1 MTGGPSSFRPYA
13 SESSASIA
21 VGTTAGDHSGAHDPE
36 EVSFQEQ
43 MDDELKL
50 SMALAAGEEGE
61 EVVEEIVKKM
71 RMRGTT
77 NSIAESVLPDLAQ
90 HTSVGDK
97 KIEALLPEG
106 RTVNEELMRS
116 LALSQDELKRTQM
129 RLQIME
135 MIQTR
140 MKKTATESLSV
151 NFQLNK
157 GSGESKGDDGV
168 VEEEDAAPS

>member
-1 MTGGPSSFRPYA
+1 MRIFFSTSTRKSDKKALSQSSGEAGLTGGPSSFRPYA

-71 RMRGTT
+71 RMHNQQYSGKC
-77 NSIAESVLPDLAQ
+77 SS
-90 HTSVGDK
+90 
-97 KIEALLPEG
+97 
-106 RTVNEELMRS
+106 RS
-116 LALSQDELKRTQM
+116 SP
-129 RLQIME
+129 
-135 MIQTR
+135 
-140 MKKTATESLSV
+140 V
-151 NFQLNK
+151 H
-157 GSGESKGDDGV
+157 
-168 VEEEDAAPS
+168 